1 MERGERAGRV
11 ENWLHVGDRLRG
23 GLMGMNGVVREKS
36 TRAIKGQREERREKE
51 RERWRREWE

>member
-23 GLMGMNGVVREKS
+23 GLLGMNGVVREKS
-36 TRAIKGQREERREKE
+36 TRRYQGTKRRKE
-51 RERWRREWE
+51 SVGGGNGSENLI